1 MQQILL
7 QAAPVLYRMA
17 MLLLG
22 SKKSAQEVTA
32 QALRVLSADEFKQAD
47 ANAIKTMG
55 AAQIL
60 RDYITQADAEDCGK
74 PDFAE
79 ESPLPALLRL
89 PDEDRQLCTMRLCG
103 FSEGEMS
110 DVLDCTLASL
120 SPKLETAMRR
130 LTFSQDGDAP
140 DLEALQSAA
149 DAVSLTDKELE
160 EIRRLF
166 SADQENPKQ
175 IRKIEVRKSGRVQE
189 FSRADDTLYN
199 ADRKPV
205 QKKSDTARTVRLPVW
220 GVVLMILL
228 PLLVAGACIALL
240 FAQKNRADM
249 QSQKG
254 NGLFVP
260 KKEGDTELP
269 ELPYLDFAEARTQVL
284 DYTDVSA
291 DAATFI
297 KTKLCTD
304 TTPVSYDIVFL
315 DNSGTQYEYILDA
328 ERGTLIDFQTT
339 KTDTMLDAADFIPLD
354 EVRQIALDAAGLENA
369 IFTKEK
375 LDNDNGT
382 FCFKLEFLDAQGKGY
397 DVSLLAKSGKII
409 KYTVKDAVQQDTS
422 HFITLEKAKE
432 QALLRAGV
440 QAADAAQSVIFT
452 KEKLDGK
459 VYLLAFTIED
469 GTQYIVELD
478 AETGLSN
485 IVDSIPVSADTTEF
499 IGLTAAKEIAFQRAE
514 LAGLTDEAKAEIP
527 FSKAKIERS
536 QAAYVYEFE
545 FQTAD
550 YEYEVKLHAQTG
562 EVLKYRALVQ

>member
-47 ANAIKTMG
+47 ANALKTMG

-89 PDEDRQLCTMRLCG
+89 PDEDRQLCAMRLCG

-240 FAQKNRADM
+240 FAQKSRADM

-422 HFITLEKAKE
+422 HFITLDKAKE

-499 IGLTAAKEIAFQRAE
+499 IGLTTAKEETGTRSRSSKICR
-514 LAGLTDEAKAEIP
+514 IP
-527 FSKAKIERS
+527 
-536 QAAYVYEFE
+536 QPM
-545 FQTAD
+545 
-550 YEYEVKLHAQTG
+550 
-562 EVLKYRALVQ
+562 

>member
-1 MQQILL
+1 MQQGYL
-7 QAAPVLYRMA
+7 QATSVLYRMA

-22 SKKSAQEVTA
+22 SKHSAQELTV
-32 QALRVLSADEFKQAD
+32 QALRTLSATQPKQAD
-47 ANAIKTMG
+47 ADTLKIAG
-55 AAQIL
+55 AAQLL
-60 RDYITQADAEDCGK
+60 RDYISQADATDTI
-74 PDFAE
+74 DFAE
-79 ESPLPALLRL
+79 DSPLSALLRL
-89 PDEDRQLCTMRLCG
+89 PDEDRQLCAMRLCG
-103 FSEGEMS
+103 FSDAEMS
-110 DVLDCTLASL
+110 DVLDCTLAAL
-120 SPKLETAMRR
+120 SPRLETAMRR
-130 LTFSQDGDAP
+130 LTFSQNGDVP
-140 DLEALQSAA
+140 DWNALQTAA
-149 DAVSLTDKELE
+149 DALAPTENDLNEMRDALAEKVSN
-160 EIRRLF
+160 
-166 SADQENPKQ
+166 SKQ
-175 IRKIEVRKSGRVQE
+175 IRKIEVRKSGKVQE
-189 FSRADDTLYN
+189 FSRENADELYN

-205 QKKSDTARTVRLPVW
+205 QNKNNSARTVRLPIW
-220 GVVLMILL
+220 GVALMISL
-228 PLLVAGACIALL
+228 PLLLAVASTALL
-240 FAQKNRADM
+240 LSEKKHADM

-284 DYTDVSA
+284 DYADVSETS
-291 DAATFI
+291 ATFI

-304 TTPVSYDIVFL
+304 TTPVSYDIIFL
-315 DNSGTQYEYILDA
+315 DNGGTQYEYILDA
-328 ERGTLIDFQTT
+328 ESGTLIDFQTT
-339 KTDTMLDAADFIPLD
+339 ETDTTLDAKDFVPLE
-354 EVRQIALDAAGLENA
+354 EVRAIALDCAGLENA

-382 FCFKLEFLDAQGKGY
+382 YYFKLEFLDAQGKGY
-397 DVSLLAKSGKII
+397 EVSLLAKTGTII

-422 HFITLEKAKE
+422 RFISIEKAKE
-432 QALLRAGV
+432 QALLRAGI
-440 QAADAAQSVIFT
+440 QDSAAVQSVIFT

-478 AETGLSN
+478 AETGLVN
-485 IVDSIPVSADTTEF
+485 IVDTIPVSADSSEF
-499 IGLTAAKEIAFQRAE
+499 IGLTNAKEIALQRAE
-514 LAGLTDEAKAEIP
+514 LGGLTDEAKAAIL